1 MVVVVV
7 MVVTVTVV
15 VVVCS
20 GKGDRRARRST
31 QARLFALL
39 DEEGVCLPRRL
50 VGQLVS
56 MA

>member
-1 MVVVVV
+1 MVVVV
-7 MVVTVTVV
+7 MVVTVTV

>member
-1 MVVVVV
+1 MVVVV